1 VNKLLTVVINLL
13 IWNKHA
19 SAIGTVGL
27 LICISGGV
35 LYQQTT
41 AKPKPAASIKPSEV
55 VEGDEEKQLVPSDM
69 RLEQEGKKS
78 SDN

>member
-1 VNKLLTVVINLL
+1 VNKLLTVLINLL

-41 AKPKPAASIKPSEV
+41 AKPKPAAADKPLESLE
-55 VEGDEEKQLVPSDM
+55 EDEEKKLVPDVE
-69 RLEQEGKKS
+69 LQQEAKES
-78 SDN
+78 AQS